1 MSKTYRVTFTPLEAY
16 FFGGNRQ
23 FQFKKRENYSED
35 DFSPYFIKGNP
46 LPEQSTIFGSLRYL
60 ILEQAGLIKK
70 DFNYSAD
77 ERKAMAELVGT
88 ASFSLLVERQSFGK
102 IQKISPLFFLKN
114 NKEKIIPTP
123 FNLVQENDRYRP
135 MKLQDQPVQTTYG
148 DLHLPAESEYDP
160 KQGYRTGYYNL
171 QTGQEEKE
179 IYKTVVVTGN
189 RIPDR
194 SQPVVDNTDGL
205 FKREVYHL
213 EEDYQFATYVT
224 VADDLV
230 LRNGFVQMGQKAS
243 LFKVEVKEEEDNLA
257 ECVRSH
263 LASITPQGVSWH
275 YALSDQVV
283 TGLLRSSVFSIV
295 EDRQV
300 RQIQTNLS
308 GNTFTKRVS
317 LQSEYHTLQKAG
329 SCYYGEIKED
339 NRILHTDIAG
349 YNVLIEIKGE
359 KK

>member
-1 MSKTYRVTFTPLEAY
+1 MSKTYLVTFTPLEAY

-23 FQFKKRENYSED
+23 FQFKNRENYSED

-77 ERKAMAELVGT
+77 ERKAMEEFVGT
-88 ASFSLLVERQSFGK
+88 ASFSLLVERESFGK
-102 IQKISPLFFLKN
+102 IQRISPLFFLKN

-123 FNLVQENDRYRP
+123 FNFVEENDRYRP
-135 MKLQDQPVQTTYG
+135 MKLQDRPVQTTYG
-148 DLHLPAESEYDP
+148 KLYLPVEGAYDP

-171 QTGQEEKE
+171 QTGREEEK

-194 SQPVVDNTDGL
+194 SQSVVDNKDGL

-213 EEDYQFATYVT
+213 QDGYRFATYVT
-224 VADDLV
+224 VEDDLV
-230 LRNGFVQMGQKAS
+230 LKNGFVQMGQKAS
-243 LFKVEVKEEEDNLA
+243 IFKVEVTEEEDNLA
-257 ECVRSH
+257 ESVRSH
-263 LASITPQGVSWH
+263 LASITPQGVTWH

-283 TGLLRSSVFSIV
+283 TGLLRTSDFSIV

-300 RQIQTNLS
+300 RQIQTNLN
-308 GNTFTKRVS
+308 GNTFTKRIS
-317 LQSEYHTLQKAG
+317 LQSEYHNLQKAG
-329 SCYYGEIKED
+329 SCYYGEIQED
-339 NRILHTDIAG
+339 NRVNYATVAG

-359 KK
+359 K